1 MCIGLVGIIMLK
13 CKPTSHVETVIGMV
27 SKRYPD
33 HIKSLPKAKIP
44 FPGVQGWI
52 AQGEKFQMV
61 FFEIESGSHVSPHS
75 HGEQYGYVFEGE
87 IVLTIGNETRTYT
100 AGDSYHIPDRV
111 VHEAKF
117 NTFVRV
123 MDFFL
128 EPDRYKIE

>member
-1 MCIGLVGIIMLK
+1 MLK
-13 CKPTSHVETVIGMV
+13 CKLARYVEIVFEMSV
-27 SKRYPD
+27 KKYPD
-33 HIKSLPKAKIP
+33 YIKNLIKAKIP
-44 FPGVQGWI
+44 FPGVQGWV
-52 AQGEKFQMV
+52 AQGEEFQAV

-100 AGDSYHIPDRV
+100 AGDSYHIPSGV

-117 NTFVRV
+117 NTFVSV

-128 EPDRYKIE
+128 EADRYKTE